1 MQCLLLQKKLDL
13 RLLQTIFSRWN
24 LLQSYQKM
32 SLKKLPV
39 AVGLS
44 ISVRRKWTH
53 AKWAAR
59 ITQSSESPPRNLIQ
73 YCHIIFIRFNSKFGF
88 RSKLCYRIGKDF
100 SLHSNDPV
108 RLSWIPRTVKPTASW
123 MYQLFWLLLNSKVTV
138 YSHWQPEFF
147 TGDDQEN
154 HKLTHN
160 KAVVYPENL
169 GNCEREW
176 FDDVANN
183 LKRSIKDFRSW
194 TARRDWWCN
203 LQSTAS
209 SKSKVVLLINQI
221 ALKGSMSLTKNQ
233 DPEMTNF
240 QFKSANETIYCYPL
254 SSSINYGRIA
264 DMHSSRSLLHY

>member
-73 YCHIIFIRFNSKFGF
+73 NCHIIFIRFNSKFGF

-138 YSHWQPEFF
+138 YSQSGNLSFSLETIKRITNLRTIKLWYILKILATVKESGLMMLRI
-147 TGDDQEN
+147 TWRDQS
-154 HKLTHN
+154 KI
-160 KAVVYPENL
+160 L
-169 GNCEREW
+169 GREPQDEI
-176 FDDVANN
+176 DDVTFRARHP
-183 LKRSIKDFRSW
+183 RS
-194 TARRDWWCN
+194 RR
-203 LQSTAS
+203 
-209 SKSKVVLLINQI
+209 
-221 ALKGSMSLTKNQ
+221 
-233 DPEMTNF
+233 
-240 QFKSANETIYCYPL
+240 
-254 SSSINYGRIA
+254 
-264 DMHSSRSLLHY
+264 